1 MAGGLSSDNAR
12 VQRATDT
19 YRRPSDHYE
28 NFPVASWLC
37 PPALRGPIAA
47 IYWYART
54 ADDIADE
61 GDAPAE
67 QRLHGLAQYR
77 DDLLRS
83 VSGQGHSG
91 RWPEVFDP
99 LSRMVSLHGLP
110 VPLLQDLLDAFCQD
124 VAFTAQGLRYQTDGE
139 LLAYCRLSANP
150 VGRLLLHLYRVTD
163 SVALEQSDAVCTA
176 LQLINFWQD
185 LGRDIARQ
193 RWYPSVQAMQQ
204 HGLTETALRDG
215 SNVHAAQRMVAAYA
229 QSARQLM
236 LRGAPLA
243 RRIPGRSGWEL
254 RLVILGG
261 LRVLEK
267 MRAMDYATWSN
278 RPRLGRGDAVLLVWR
293 ALCGQFATP

>member
-1 MAGGLSSDNAR
+1 M
-12 VQRATDT
+12 QRATDT

-67 QRLHGLAQYR
+67 QRLNDLAQFR
-77 DDLLRS
+77 DDLLRG
-83 VSGQGHSG
+83 VGGQGHSG
-91 RWPEVFDP
+91 RWAAVFDP
-99 LSRMVSLHGLP
+99 LTRMVSQHGLP
-110 VPLLQDLLDAFCQD
+110 VPLLLDLLDAFCQD
-124 VAFTAQGLRYQTDGE
+124 VVFTAQDLRYQTDDD

-150 VGRLLLHLYRVTD
+150 IGRLLLHLYRID
-163 SVALEQSDAVCTA
+163 DAEALVQSDAVCTA

-185 LGRDIARQ
+185 LGRDIARR
-193 RWYPSVQAMQQ
+193 RWYPSVQAMQR
-204 HGLTETALRDG
+204 HGLTEAALREG
-215 SNVHAAQRMVAAYA
+215 SNVRAAQRMVASYA

-236 LRGAPLA
+236 VRGAPLA

-267 MRAMDYATWSN
+267 MRAMDYATWNS
-278 RPRLGRGDAVLLVWR
+278 RPRLGRGDAPLLLWR
-293 ALCGQFATP
+293 ALSGQSAAP